1 MKTLLMSL
9 RSILVSSIQSF
20 IIGLQVVLCS
30 VKLGL
35 VGNEEDL
42 MFLEIE
48 FLCLLSS
55 ILALV
60 VISKLNQTN
69 CRNMMTSLSIL
80 MVIIN

>member
-1 MKTLLMSL
+1 MKTLSVGL

-48 FLCLLSS
+48 FICFLSS
-55 ILALV
+55 VLALV
-60 VISKLNQTN
+60 VISKLNQIN
-69 CRNMMTSLSIL
+69 SRNMMTSISIV
-80 MVIIN
+80 MVISN